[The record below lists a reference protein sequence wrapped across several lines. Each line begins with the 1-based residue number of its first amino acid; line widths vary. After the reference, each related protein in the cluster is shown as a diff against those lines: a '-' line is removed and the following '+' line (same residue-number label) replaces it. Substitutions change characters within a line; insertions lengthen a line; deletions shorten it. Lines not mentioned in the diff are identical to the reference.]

1 MVIVMVSTN
10 VLSHQNWLY
19 LRIYRASALPADW
32 KSILDWYHEILINVV
47 KPLVLNNPEVRV
59 ALFGLYGPEAYQR
72 ENERYSRSITPPPN
86 NVLFIRLRI
95 SPRIGSKKKVNQA
108 LMAILNQNVNRI
120 QDYEVMQTYHVRND
134 LGSRYGSEV
143 DYQTQLF
150 IDYWNAACR
159 YVLEILDLNH
169 NWKPDVDVW
178 GIPHLLNNSLGCWL
192 RPERGPV
199 TCPTCQ
205 SHMYMATWCPIT
217 ARNMQVDG
225 FPFSLFVC
233 PNCLRQVVKAFNI

>member
-1 MVIVMVSTN
+1 MVSTN
-10 VLSHQNWLY
+10 VLDHRNWLY
-19 LRIYRASALPADW
+19 LRLYRASNLPTDW
-32 KSILDWYHEILINVV
+32 KSVLDWYHEILIHIV
-47 KPLVLNNPEVRV
+47 KPLVFNSPEIRV
-59 ALFGLYGPEAYQR
+59 VLFGLYGPEAYRR
-72 ENERYSRSITPPPN
+72 EDERYSRSITPPQN
-86 NVLFIRLRI
+86 DVRFIRLRI
-95 SPRIGSKKKVNQA
+95 SSRIGSKKKVNQA
-108 LMAILNQNVNRI
+108 LTAILNQHQNRV

-134 LGSRYGSEV
+134 LGSRYGSGI
-143 DYQTQLF
+143 DHQTQLF

-199 TCPTCQ
+199 TCPACQ
-205 SHMYMATWCPIT
+205 NHMYMATWCQIP
-217 ARNMQVDG
+217 AQNMQVNG

-233 PNCLRQVVKAFNI
+233 PNCGRQDFRAHNI